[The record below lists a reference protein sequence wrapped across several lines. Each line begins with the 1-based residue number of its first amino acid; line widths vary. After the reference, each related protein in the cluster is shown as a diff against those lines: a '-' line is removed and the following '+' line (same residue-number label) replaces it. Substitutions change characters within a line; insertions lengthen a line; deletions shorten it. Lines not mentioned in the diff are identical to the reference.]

1 MKSSLHLLDTDL
13 LSLLQRG
20 HARVVETLEALD
32 DSGLAITLITK
43 IELLRGRHDFVLK
56 ASTGEQLLRAEK
68 WLKETEFFLLKT
80 PVIYPD
86 TAAATQFDRL
96 RMMKNLRKIGRA
108 DLLIASIVLAND
120 ATLVTRNVRH
130 FKQVPG
136 LKTVNWAV

>member
-1 MKSSLHLLDTDL
+1 MHLLDTDI

-20 HARVVETLEALD
+20 NAKVAEALEASD
-32 DSGLAITLITK
+32 DSALAITLITK

-56 ASTGEQLLRAEK
+56 AATGEQLLRAEK
-68 WLKETEFFLLKT
+68 WLKETELFLLKT

-96 RMMKNLRKIGRA
+96 RLMRRLRKIGRA

-130 FKQVPG
+130 FKQIPD
-136 LKTVNWAV
+136 LKVVNWAK